1 MILTNKNG
9 FAVSVLLFLSVLI
22 NSAFASIAPATPET
36 TEQNRTSV
44 ENHGDRYFNQGF
56 YQKAIRSWREV
67 YKEYRENQ
75 DLAGQITI
83 LYKISTAQ
91 RMMGLHDRSIRGL
104 EVASKLSSLLND
116 SNLSLMINANLGGAY
131 LYTGQLELAKT
142 LLVESLN
149 RAEKSGNK
157 RLSSLIYN
165 DLGNFYSFT
174 GQTEKAFDTFYKS
187 GNIAIAIRDSYLVV
201 QALTNA
207 INLATDE
214 NMADTALVD
223 LERAVNF
230 VAQLE
235 PSYQKAYGVEKVGE
249 VAFRL
254 LKKHQPEDKSS
265 FYNVVNQ
272 LTEQASFAEQIGN
285 NWLAAKLLLLEAGYY
300 EYAQLYE
307 DALRLVEKAVFHS
320 QLINDN
326 NLVYQIEWKVA
337 RINEHL
343 ANDGEAAT
351 FYRRAIET
359 VQPIRHV
366 LYQNPAHPSSQE
378 TKQDNIYLEFADL
391 LLRNASNTNQA
402 GTKMELLLEARNVLE
417 RQKSE
422 ELQDYF
428 KNQCV
433 VEAQSKT
440 IGIDQAIDNN
450 TAVIYPVLLPDRTEL
465 LVSYNNKIDQYV
477 VDRSER
483 YVTEQVR
490 NLRLKLEKKRT
501 RDYLP
506 YAKEL
511 YQILISPIE
520 ADLAQQGVNM
530 LVFIPGQSL
539 RTIPI
544 SVLHDGNQF
553 LIDKFA
559 VATTPGLSLTDPRPL
574 KRKNMKVLLTGLSE
588 PVQGYPPLDYVQG
601 ELEHIQDLYGAT
613 LLMNKSFDNA
623 NISNEL
629 QDTNYTVAHFASH
642 AEFSGDV
649 RNSFILTFDD
659 RLSVSQLGQYVSIGQ
674 YKNKP
679 IELLTLS
686 ACNTAAGDDRAAL
699 GLAGVAVQSGARS
712 ALASLWA
719 INDKASSMLV
729 TEFYR
734 QLQDEQVTKAEALQ
748 RAQLKLM
755 ENVRYRHPGYWSPFL
770 LIGNWL

>member
-1 MILTNKNG
+1 MILNNKKG
-9 FAVSVLLFLSVLI
+9 FAITVMLFLSVLV
-22 NSAFASIAPATPET
+22 NSAFASIAPVTPET
-36 TEQNRTSV
+36 TEQVRSPE
-44 ENHGDRYFNQGF
+44 ENYGDRYFNQGF
-56 YQKAIRSWREV
+56 YEKAIRSWREV
-67 YKEYRENQ
+67 YKEYRANQ
-75 DLAGQITI
+75 DLAGQIGI

-91 RMMGLHDRSIRGL
+91 RMLGLHDRSIRGL

-116 SNLSLMINANLGGAY
+116 ASLSLMINANLGGAY
-131 LYTGQLELAKT
+131 LYTGQFELAKP
-142 LLVESLN
+142 LLVETLN

-157 RLSSLIYN
+157 RLTSLIYN

-174 GQTEKAFDTFYKS
+174 GQTEKAFETFYKS
-187 GNIAIAIRDSYLVV
+187 GDIAIAIRDSYLVV

-214 NMADTALVD
+214 NRFDTALVD

-230 VAQLE
+230 VAQLK
-235 PSYQKAYGVEKVGE
+235 PSYQKAYGMEKVGG
-249 VAFRL
+249 VAYRL
-254 LKKHQPEDKSS
+254 LEKHQPEDKSS
-265 FYNVVNQ
+265 FYSIVNQ

-285 NWLAAKLLLLEAGYY
+285 DWLVAKLLLLEAGYY

-307 DALRLVEKAVFHS
+307 DALRLAEKAVFHS
-320 QLINDN
+320 QLINDS
-326 NLVYQIEWKVA
+326 NLIYQIEWKVA

-343 ANDGEAAT
+343 SNDGEAAT

-359 VQPIRHV
+359 VQPIRQA
-366 LYQNPAHPSSQE
+366 LYQNPAYLSGQE
-378 TKQDNIYLEFADL
+378 TRQDNIYLEFADL

-402 GTKMELLLEARNVLE
+402 GTKMELLFEARNVLE

-440 IGIDQAIDNN
+440 IRIDQAIDNN

-477 VDRSER
+477 VNKSER

-506 YAKEL
+506 FAREL
-511 YQILISPIE
+511 YQILISPLE
-520 ADLAQQGVNM
+520 AELSAQGINT

-539 RTIPI
+539 RTIPV
-544 SVLHDGNQF
+544 SVLHDGKQF
-553 LIDKFA
+553 LIDKYA

-574 KRKNMKVLLTGLSE
+574 KRKNMKVLLSGLSE

-601 ELEHIQDLYGAT
+601 ELEQIQNLYGAKM
-613 LLMNKSFDNA
+613 LMNQSFDKT
-623 NISNEL
+623 NISHEL
-629 QDTNYTVAHFASH
+629 QDTNYSVAHFASH

-649 RNSFILTFDD
+649 SNSFILTFDD

-686 ACNTAAGDDRAAL
+686 ACNTA
-699 GLAGVAVQSGARS
+699 
-712 ALASLWA
+712 
-719 INDKASSMLV
+719 
-729 TEFYR
+729 
-734 QLQDEQVTKAEALQ
+734 
-748 RAQLKLM
+748 
-755 ENVRYRHPGYWSPFL
+755 
-770 LIGNWL
+770 